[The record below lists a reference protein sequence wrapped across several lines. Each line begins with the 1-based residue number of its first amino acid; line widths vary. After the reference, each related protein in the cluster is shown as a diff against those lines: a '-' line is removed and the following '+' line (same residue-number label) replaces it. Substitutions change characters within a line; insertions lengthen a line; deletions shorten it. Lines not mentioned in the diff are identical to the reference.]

1 MSPDPEP
8 RGDRDV
14 QALLQRL
21 MDLATLSTPPAVRSD
36 GPERAHTAT
45 RAPRWVTGGALWLAL
60 LLLPGSFLL
69 LPALVWWRARRVLQ

>member
-1 MSPDPEP
+1 MSSDPEP
-8 RGDRDV
+8 RGHRNV
-14 QALLQRL
+14 QVLLQRL
-21 MDLATLSTPPAVRSD
+21 MGLATRSTRPAVRSD
-36 GPERAHTAT
+36 EADRARAAT